1 MDRNFVNENQLVDRY
16 LRDEL
21 SDDERADFEAF
32 FLSDKETLAELELA
46 EKLQIGLRE
55 CADRGLVEAAPTPGG
70 FRRAL
75 TSPQWAA
82 AASVLLVC
90 SLAFSGFLLTQLPND
105 PVAGATRLI
114 PLYAT
119 RGADVPRV
127 PSARADEWVV
137 LLVDPGF
144 DPYDEYR
151 AAVADTG
158 TGEVIWEVVDLQPGY
173 EDLLAVGVPGGLLQ
187 GGSYEV
193 RVLARSGSAEFAEIS
208 RLAFAI
214 PE

>member
-21 SDDERADFEAF
+21 AADERAEFEAF
-32 FLSDKETLAELELA
+32 FLADKETLAELELA
-46 EKLQIGLRE
+46 EKLQIGMRE
-55 CADRGLVEAAPTPGG
+55 CADRGLLDAAPQTGWL
-70 FRRAL
+70 RRAL

-90 SLAFSGFLLTQLPND
+90 SLAFSGFLLTQSPND
-105 PVAGATRLI
+105 PVAGATRLV

-119 RGADVPRV
+119 RSADAPRL
-127 PSARADEWVV
+127 PPAQAGEWVV

-144 DPYDEYR
+144 DPHDDYR
-151 AAVADTG
+151 AALVDVSAG
-158 TGEVIWEVVDLQPGY
+158 KPIWEVADLQPGY
-173 EDLLAVGVPGGLLQ
+173 EDLLAVGVPGRLLQ
-187 GGSYEV
+187 GGSYEI

-208 RLAFAI
+208 RLAFEI
-214 PE
+214 P